1 MKVGFNFVY
10 GNIPMR
16 RRVRAGTLV
25 NNEYLRGLV
34 LHSELFG
41 NLALAIKRGEAV
53 IGFDSGRVRVMP
65 ALREIQAAAE

>member
-1 MKVGFNFVY
+1 
-10 GNIPMR
+10 
-16 RRVRAGTLV
+16 
-25 NNEYLRGLV
+25 
-34 LHSELFG
+34 LFG